1 MSSHHIPT
9 QIRVGEEMSEATQP
23 KLLRTSWRGTLD
35 FYLETRKIA
44 LKHSRIVVCFTVA
57 NYPVTVKLRCCF
69 LATKYLHQVSRD
81 PHCSLMKTF
90 FWLNLEL
97 WCGKILDG
105 NLNYTAI
112 SENDNID
119 PSLQRRAVAQ
129 QFLSISINT
138 FFWNSYSTTQ
148 KMTCLESQEFLR
160 LFFLLFRLLFCAAER
175 ANLCQ
180 AGSPAMGQLQN
191 CLCPRWWSMSP
202 QR

>member
-1 MSSHHIPT
+1 M
-9 QIRVGEEMSEATQP
+9 
-23 KLLRTSWRGTLD
+23 
-35 FYLETRKIA
+35 
-44 LKHSRIVVCFTVA
+44 CFTVA

-119 PSLQRRAVAQ
+119 PSLQRRAVAR

-160 LFFLLFRLLFCAAER
+160 LFFPSLPFTFLCCRESQFMSGRVVGNGATPKLSLSKVMIHESTKINIRRFCCSALKYYPRLSVTLCLARHER
-175 ANLCQ
+175 
-180 AGSPAMGQLQN
+180 
-191 CLCPRWWSMSP
+191 
-202 QR
+202 